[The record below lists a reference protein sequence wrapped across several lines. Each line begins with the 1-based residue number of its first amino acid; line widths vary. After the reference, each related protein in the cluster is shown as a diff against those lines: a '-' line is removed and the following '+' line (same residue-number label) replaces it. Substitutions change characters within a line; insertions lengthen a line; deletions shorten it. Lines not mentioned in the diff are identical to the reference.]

1 MVVQSASSPAKE
13 EVTGGRAADIAHG
26 GVSDRIA
33 LPGPVGFVMGGGGSL
48 GAAQVGMLQ
57 ALTEREVFA
66 DLVVGTS
73 VGALNGAVVA
83 LDPRGAAE
91 RLRRVWRTMTRR
103 QVFPGGP
110 LAQARTLRQ
119 GRTHLFPNTGLRAVI
134 ASYLEPDATFADL
147 AVPFGAVTMDV
158 ATATPYVLRQGP
170 LVPALLASAA
180 IPGIFPAVTVDGR
193 LLYDGGV
200 VANVPLVQALSMGA
214 RSLVVLDATFP
225 GQLPAPPATLAEA
238 LLYTAIVTMRVQ
250 ATLEAPLAAA
260 TVPVVYLP
268 GPALLRVSPFDFD
281 HTAELV
287 RDAHQ
292 VAGSF
297 LDGLEVTGPGLYNGA
312 S

>member
-1 MVVQSASSPAKE
+1 MP
-13 EVTGGRAADIAHG
+13 
-26 GVSDRIA
+26 RIA
-33 LPGPVGFVMGGGGSL
+33 LPGPVGFVLGGGGSL
-48 GAAQVGMLQ
+48 GAAQVGMLD

-91 RLRRVWRTMTRR
+91 RLREVWRTMTRR

-119 GRTHLFPNTGLRAVI
+119 GRTHLFPNSGLRAVI
-134 ASYLEPDATFADL
+134 ASSLAPDATFADL

-158 ATATPYVLRQGP
+158 ATAAPYVLREGP

-180 IPGIFPAVTVDGR
+180 IPGIFPAVTVDGH

-200 VANVPLVQALSMGA
+200 VANVPLVQAVRMGA

-225 GQLPAPPATLAEA
+225 GQLPEPPATLAEA

-281 HTAELV
+281 HTVELI

-292 VAGSF
+292 VAGAF